1 MSLGVCLVLV
11 VILTV
16 ASGLLV
22 VVETGILHIRRS
34 RAEVLVERLV
44 DREDLDGDPG
54 RAGVLPMLLEDRVRS
69 LGMVLLLLMGCRMS
83 AAGILAVVVA
93 CLLYTSPSPRD

>member
-11 VILTV
+11 ATLTV

-44 DREDLDGDPG
+44 DRRTSMAIQGEL
-54 RAGVLPMLLEDRVRS
+54 VC
-69 LGMVLLLLMGCRMS
+69 CRRCWRTAS
-83 AAGILAVVVA
+83 A
-93 CLLYTSPSPRD
+93 P